1 MSYIIPVCY
10 LEFAISAC
18 YFHLLSLIYI
28 EVWSVE
34 AFKKTSE
41 REAKKLPGSLND
53 SLCCLCSM
61 QLNYMPIQFS
71 SSIFSPS
78 YININDYPL
87 SLKVSKKAFRY
98 IFQLSVLTYY
108 LPSQEFKYFSWNF
121 RIVKKLKTG

>member
-61 QLNYMPIQFS
+61 QLNYILIQFS
-71 SSIFSPS
+71 SSIFLPNN
-78 YININDYPL
+78 ININDYPL
-87 SLKVSKKAFRY
+87 LLKVSKEALPYQIYISAFS
-98 IFQLSVLTYY
+98 LHTTYPNRN
-108 LPSQEFKYFSWNF
+108 LNNF
-121 RIVKKLKTG
+121 HETSE